1 MNKDALIRCRLL
13 ERIAAEGVSY
23 ERAAATF
30 VDLSGLHELG
40 HYLAFQYGIDTPSRW
55 LHELMATY
63 FGYGFLVD
71 KQPDLQRILE
81 SARHR
86 GLSGGSESCL
96 PLVVRLQCGNQ
107 TCSVRVEVSS
117 QFFNVTSGNIV
128 RIHVKSDGNPFPSTG
143 FDVDGGI
150 NRPVAT
156 LTTAA
161 HLKTGLSP
169 GSHSVTVEFDMRS
182 PGGTAEAGIRTV
194 MIQVFT
200 P

>member
-1 MNKDALIRCRLL
+1 MTSYGSSEEVCDEISGPPCTKRGCRSASDDRLCVTESRRAGSRHRAGPYPSENSHAPRGNTRDALDHTRF
-13 ERIAAEGVSY
+13 RICSN
-23 ERAAATF
+23 
-30 VDLSGLHELG
+30 DHSM
-40 HYLAFQYGIDTPSRW
+40 Q
-55 LHELMATY
+55 
-63 FGYGFLVD
+63 
-71 KQPDLQRILE
+71 
-81 SARHR
+81 
-86 GLSGGSESCL
+86 
-96 PLVVRLQCGNQ
+96 NQ

-128 RIHVKSDGNPFPSTG
+128 RIHVKADGNPFPSTG

>member
-1 MNKDALIRCRLL
+1 MTACASLRAGGQEVVTALDRTLQKTHMRQEATRVTLSTTP
-13 ERIAAEGVSY
+13 VS
-23 ERAAATF
+23 
-30 VDLSGLHELG
+30 
-40 HYLAFQYGIDTPSRW
+40 AFAPTTI
-55 LHELMATY
+55 
-63 FGYGFLVD
+63 
-71 KQPDLQRILE
+71 
-81 SARHR
+81 
-86 GLSGGSESCL
+86 
-96 PLVVRLQCGNQ
+96 QCGNQ

-169 GSHSVTVEFDMRS
+169 GSHSVSVEFDMRS

>member
-1 MNKDALIRCRLL
+1 MRQEATRVTLSTTP
-13 ERIAAEGVSY
+13 VS
-23 ERAAATF
+23 
-30 VDLSGLHELG
+30 
-40 HYLAFQYGIDTPSRW
+40 AFAPTTI
-55 LHELMATY
+55 
-63 FGYGFLVD
+63 
-71 KQPDLQRILE
+71 
-81 SARHR
+81 
-86 GLSGGSESCL
+86 
-96 PLVVRLQCGNQ
+96 QCGNQ

-156 LTTAA
+156 LSTAA

-182 PGGTAEAGIRTV
+182 PARHSRGRDTHRDDPGIYSVVVSLGSRVEPLGDSRAVGKSEELQLGHVPEPLDLAQPACQWVPTRENLAHHFLSLPRVSRT
-194 MIQVFT
+194 
-200 P
+200 